1 MLSESEVKIMF
12 KRIILCAVLLLMFNV
27 AFSEVSYSGV
37 TVYSVETSY
46 VNDELQLTVKGGVIL
61 DGVTK
66 EMADKLFLHQY
77 SYDSVDKKAVIIDD
91 LYDEANQRAIVN
103 LPEQVV
109 SISSNDIK
117 ADLKEKGKEKIA
129 KLFKVYAEE
138 IKRKIKNMK

>member
-1 MLSESEVKIMF
+1 MF
-12 KRIILCAVLLLMFNV
+12 KQIILCAVLILMFSV
-27 AFSEVSYSGV
+27 AFSDVSYSGI

-77 SYDSVDKKAVIIDD
+77 SYDSIDGKAVIIDD
-91 LYDEANQRAIVN
+91 LYDETNQRAIVN

-109 SISSNDIK
+109 SISSSDTK
-117 ADLKEKGKEKIA
+117 ADLKEKGKDKITR
-129 KLFKVYAEE
+129 LFKVYAEE

>member
-1 MLSESEVKIMF
+1 MF
-12 KRIILCAVLLLMFNV
+12 SV
-27 AFSEVSYSGV
+27 AFSDVSYSGI

-77 SYDSVDKKAVIIDD
+77 SYDSIDGKAVIIDD
-91 LYDEANQRAIVN
+91 LYDETNQRAIVN

-109 SISSNDIK
+109 SISSSDTK
-117 ADLKEKGKEKIA
+117 ADLKEKGKDKITR
-129 KLFKVYAEE
+129 LFKVYAEE